1 MDAEDIELD
10 RRKTQ
15 EEVCEGEK
23 KRVLSNP
30 RMKRS
35 YH

>member
-23 KRVLSNP
+23 NEFYRT
-30 RMKRS
+30 RG
-35 YH
+35 